1 MNIVQTSISIENLV
15 NLLLWFIKEAKFY
28 HRKDSIHIQ
37 MLQLFFFDRDIQM
50 LQLFQG
56 IFIYS
61 VKERSQGPDSSH
73 YAEKHFIFH
82 LMFTNR
88 HLSKQLASR
97 PYALFHVQVVWD
109 RS

>member
-1 MNIVQTSISIENLV
+1 
-15 NLLLWFIKEAKFY
+15 
-28 HRKDSIHIQ
+28 
-37 MLQLFFFDRDIQM
+37 M

-73 YAEKHFIFH
+73 YAKKHFIFH

-88 HLSKQLASR
+88 HLSKQIGKQTLCLVSCTGG
-97 PYALFHVQVVWD
+97 LGQVLGMLNIA
-109 RS
+109 